1 VNDQT
6 NQQNLVITRSGDAAI
21 TVDNIKVAQFVYLLL
36 NNKEIRD
43 VIDTI
48 GKKAVLILGR
58 FSEERKAVLDAIRD
72 ELRNHDYLPIMFDF
86 TPSPNRSTLDTIKT
100 LAGMAKFVIADLT
113 DARSVN
119 QEVDYIVE
127 NLPSVAVRLIR
138 KKSARKYG
146 MRDSDILRLSLVKD
160 TYEYKNIEEVIASI
174 EAKIISP
181 AEEKVKELRR
191 RLENRS

>member
-58 FSEERKAVLDAIRD
+58 FSEERKTVLDAIRD

-160 TYEYKNIEEVIASI
+160 TYEYKNIEEVIDSI